1 MHHQDPTAPIWVAT
15 PTALRRMMNHLLACE
30 QIAVDTES
38 NGLHAYQEQIC
49 LIQFSVPGADYLVD
63 PLASVNLSGLNEIFS
78 NPEIEKVFHAAEYDI
93 LCLKRDF
100 GFTFT
105 HLFDTMIAARILG
118 RSEVG
123 LAALLEEHFG
133 VTLDKRYQRANWARR
148 PLPPAMLNYA
158 RLDTHYLIDL
168 RNRLAKE
175 LAERGLTALAKEDFL
190 RVCETPAAPA
200 ESRPP
205 MWWDVAGTTE
215 LPPQQASLLQALVE
229 FREQQARF
237 ANLPPFRVLSNSVL
251 MQIAEANPLTLEDLA
266 EVQGLSYAH
275 FERYGLGIMEALRR
289 GRTRPAPPPPGH
301 SRPNHQM
308 LKRLE
313 MLKRWRKD
321 AGKRLGVE
329 SDVILPRDTMHAL
342 AQCDVTTPEAIERL
356 MAHLPWRWQ
365 TFGKEL
371 IQLLVKEKVS

>member
-1 MHHQDPTAPIWVAT
+1 MHMEDSAVPIWVAT
-15 PTALRRMMNHLLACE
+15 PAALRRMMNHLLTCE
-30 QIAVDTES
+30 QVAVDTES

-63 PLASVNLSGLNEIFS
+63 PLASLNLSPLDEIFA
-78 NPEIEKVFHAAEYDI
+78 NPRIEKVFHAAEYDI

-100 GFTFT
+100 GFSFT

-123 LAALLEEHFG
+123 LAALLEETFG

-168 RNRLAKE
+168 RNLLAKE
-175 LAERGLTALAKEDFL
+175 LAERGLSALAEEDFL

-200 ESRPP
+200 ETRHP
-205 MWWDVAGTTE
+205 MWWDIAGTTDI
-215 LPPQQASLLQALVE
+215 PPLQARLLQALVE

-237 ANLPPFRVLSNSVL
+237 ANLPTFRVLSNAVL
-251 MQIAEANPLTLEDLA
+251 MQIAEANPQTLEDLA

-275 FERYGLGIMEALRR
+275 LERYGLGIMEALRR
-289 GRTRPAPPPPGH
+289 GRERPAPQPPNH
-301 SRPNHQM
+301 TRPNHQM

-321 AGKRLGVE
+321 AGRRMGVE
-329 SDVILPRDTMHAL
+329 SDVILPRETMQAL
-342 AQCDVTTPEAIERL
+342 AQCDVITPEAVEKQ
-356 MAHLPWRWQ
+356 MAHLPWRWK

-371 IQLLVKEKVS
+371 VQLLVKEKNT